1 MSSRLAILVI
11 CFLPLVR
18 AQTPDPA
25 GRAYEALRAKD
36 YDAAIALFREAIEAA
51 PANATLPQ
59 DLGYTYLKAGE
70 NEAARDQFAAVLRL
84 EPGAERV
91 ALEYAFLC
99 HETKNT
105 AEARRTFDRIRKT
118 GSPDARVVAGQAFE
132 NIDRPLAEGMARW
145 SAVVAKSPQDFS
157 AHLELARLAEA
168 RDDAGPAA
176 QHYLAA
182 WELRPGERQ
191 LLLDLARAWQEA
203 GRIEDSRA
211 ALIAAARGSQ
221 PWVDEQARELAPQR
235 CPYASEFRRA
245 LDLDPANFGMRRELI
260 FLLLEVKQTDEAER
274 ELRILTDMAPT
285 DMLAAAQLGFLLLAE
300 HDRVGAMVY
309 LDRVLKSGDPE
320 LVARVRAALRTAPA
334 LKERSAAPA
343 QPVSAKEMGERSYAK
358 GYLRD
363 AVRYLEAAHEADPAD
378 DSVMLRLGWVYNV
391 LHQDETALG
400 WFDQAR
406 RSADPRIAAEA
417 GRAYRNLRPGFARWR
432 FTVWALPFY
441 STRWNDLFSYGQAK
455 ADYRL
460 GNLPIR
466 PYVSLRFIGDT
477 GGGEPAFNVADPR
490 NAPASER
497 SVVAGVGVATRY
509 WHNAMAWAEAGA
521 AIRYS
526 ASPQTG
532 FQVQDY
538 RGGVSYARGWGR
550 LMGSEAQGW
559 FAETHGDGVFVSRF
573 NNDVIAY
580 SQNQLGF
587 TVRPF
592 AGFRMQVYGNA
603 NLTADARWQAWAHFA
618 EAGPGLRLRWATL
631 PPALVFSVNA
641 LWGNY
646 SREMYQPIARHDIRV
661 GFWYALTR

>member
-1 MSSRLAILVI
+1 VSPRLAVVVI
-11 CFLPLVR
+11 CLLPLAR
-18 AQTPDPA
+18 AQTPPDPA

-51 PANATLPQ
+51 PANATLRQ
-59 DLGYTYLKAGE
+59 DLGYAYLKAGE
-70 NEAARDQFAAVLRL
+70 NEAARDQFAEALGL
-84 EPGAERV
+84 DPSAERI

-99 HETKNT
+99 HETRRT

-118 GSPDARVVAGQAFE
+118 GSPQARVVAGQAFE

-145 SAVVAKSPQDFS
+145 SEVVAKSPQDFS
-157 AHLELARLAEA
+157 AQLELARLAEA
-168 RDDAGPAA
+168 RDDPGLAA

-221 PWVDEQARELAPQR
+221 PWVAEQARELAPQR
-235 CPYASEFRRA
+235 CPYAVEFRRA

-300 HDRVGAMVY
+300 HDRAGALVY

-320 LVARVRAALRTAPA
+320 LVARVRAVLRDDAK
-334 LKERSAAPA
+334 LKERSA
-343 QPVSAKEMGERSYAK
+343 VSGRNISAKEMGERSYAK
-358 GYLRD
+358 SYLKD
-363 AVRYLEAAHEADPAD
+363 AARYFEAAHEDDPAD
-378 DSVMLRLGWVYNV
+378 ASVMLSLGWVYNA
-391 LHQDETALG
+391 LYQDEVALG

-406 RSADPRIAAEA
+406 RSADPKIAAEA
-417 GRAYRNLRPGFARWR
+417 GRAYRNLKPGFARWR

-441 STRWNDLFSYGQAK
+441 STRWNDLFTYGQAK
-455 ADYRL
+455 AEYRL
-460 GNLPIR
+460 GNLPFR
-466 PYVSLRFIGDT
+466 PYLSLRFIGDT
-477 GGGEPAFNVADPR
+477 RGAEPICCY
-490 NAPASER
+490 SEK
-497 SVVAGVGVATRY
+497 SFVAGVGVATRY
-509 WHNAMAWAEAGA
+509 WHRAMAWVEAGA

-526 ASPQTG
+526 SSPQTG
-532 FQVQDY
+532 FQTQDY
-538 RGGVSYARGWGR
+538 RGGVSYSRGWGR
-550 LMGSEAQGW
+550 LLGSEARGW

-573 NNDVIAY
+573 GNDTIAY
-580 SQNQLGF
+580 SQNQLGY
-587 TVRPF
+587 TGGSF
-592 AGFRMQVYGNA
+592 AGLRVQLYANA
-603 NLTADARWQAWAHFA
+603 NLTADTKRQAWANFV
-618 EAGPGLRLRWATL
+618 EAGPGLRFRWATL

-641 LWGNY
+641 LRGSYLQTAKQFN
-646 SREMYQPIARHDIRV
+646 DVRV